1 MSKEMYIAAHEQ
13 MIKEFMEENPEATE
27 DEAYVKT
34 ADAAYGRMVNN
45 MSAQADAYADREK

>member
-45 MSAQADAYADREK
+45 MTAQADAYADREK